1 MSPDDRFIDSIRQA
15 YFLFARRADGTI
27 TAVSP
32 VVKTMLGYNHDE
44 FVEVC
49 KSIPP
54 FSSGSSHHSLM
65 SDTSRDA
72 AYIPPYEVQINHKD
86 STPHWLKITEVP
98 IVDKDGN
105 ITDIECLAHDITGY
119 KLLEIDLRNSEKNI
133 RGVLSSTVRALAMTV
148 EARDYFSFG
157 HHQRASSFARIIAQ
171 ELGMSSK
178 NTDTLRLA
186 GVIHDIGK
194 ICIPPEILNKRNTL
208 NETEYSFIQSHPE
221 TGYNIL
227 KDIDLPDPLS
237 EIVLQ
242 HHERINGSGYPRR
255 LTADQ
260 ILPETKI
267 LMVAD
272 VMEAMASD
280 RAHRP
285 ALSKDSIVDELREKK
300 NILYDADVVDT
311 SINLIN
317 TKKLVF

>member
-1 MSPDDRFIDSIRQA
+1 MSPDDRFIDSIKQA

-27 TAVSP
+27 TEVSP
-32 VVKTMLGYNHDE
+32 FVKTMLGYNHDE
-44 FVEVC
+44 FVELC
-49 KSIPP
+49 KTIPL
-54 FSSGSSHHSLM
+54 FISASSHDCLI
-65 SDTSRDA
+65 SDTNGDT
-72 AYIPPYEVQINHKD
+72 AYNPPYEVQINHKD

-98 IVDKDGN
+98 IVDRDGN
-105 ITDIECLAHDITGY
+105 ITDIECLAHDITGH
-119 KLLEIDLRNSEKNI
+119 KLLENNLRNSEENM
-133 RGVLSSTVRALAMTV
+133 REVLSSTVRALAMTV
-148 EARDYFSFG
+148 EARDFFSFG
-157 HHQRASSFARIIAQ
+157 HHQRSSSFARIIAQ
-171 ELGMSSK
+171 ELGMSSES
-178 NTDTLRLA
+178 TDTLRLA

-227 KDIDLPDPLS
+227 KDINLPDPLS

-272 VMEAMASD
+272 VIEAMASE

-285 ALSKDSIVDELREKK
+285 ALSKNNIVEELSENK
-300 NILYDADVVDT
+300 NILYDADVVET

-317 TKKLVF
+317 AKKIVF

>member
-1 MSPDDRFIDSIRQA
+1 MSPDDRFIDSIKQA

-44 FVEVC
+44 FVELC
-49 KSIPP
+49 KTIPP
-54 FSSGSSHHSLM
+54 FNSESSHDCLIN
-65 SDTSRDA
+65 DTNGDTV
-72 AYIPPYEVQINHKD
+72 YNPPYEVQINHKD

-98 IVDKDGN
+98 IVDRDGK
-105 ITDIECLAHDITGY
+105 ITDIECLAHDITSH
-119 KLLEIDLRNSEKNI
+119 KLLETDLRNSEKNM
-133 RGVLSSTVRALAMTV
+133 REVLSSTVRALAMTV

-157 HHQRASSFARIIAQ
+157 HHQRSSSFARIIAQ
-171 ELGMSSK
+171 ELGMSSES
-178 NTDTLRLA
+178 TDTLRLA

-194 ICIPPEILNKRNTL
+194 ICIPPEILNKRSTL

-272 VMEAMASD
+272 VMEAMASA

-285 ALSKDSIVDELREKK
+285 ALSKNNIVKELSEKK
-300 NILYDADVVDT
+300 NILYDADVVET

-317 TKKLVF
+317 AEKIEF

>member
-1 MSPDDRFIDSIRQA
+1 MSTDDRFIDSIKQA

-44 FVEVC
+44 FVELC
-49 KSIPP
+49 KTIPL
-54 FSSGSSHHSLM
+54 FSSASSHVSLI
-65 SDTSRDA
+65 SDTNWDT
-72 AYIPPYEVQINHKD
+72 AYNPPYEVQINHKD

-98 IVDKDGN
+98 IVDRDGN
-105 ITDIECLAHDITGY
+105 ITDIECLAHDITGH
-119 KLLEIDLRNSEKNI
+119 KLLEIDLRNSEENM
-133 RGVLSSTVRALAMTV
+133 REVLSSTVRALAMTV
-148 EARDYFSFG
+148 ETRDYFSFG
-157 HHQRASSFARIIAQ
+157 HHQRSSSFARIIAQ
-171 ELGMSSK
+171 ELGMSSES
-178 NTDTLRLA
+178 TDTLRLA

-237 EIVLQ
+237 EIVLK
-242 HHERINGSGYPRR
+242 HHERMNGSGYPRR

-260 ILPETKI
+260 ILPESKI

-272 VMEAMASD
+272 VMEAIASE

-285 ALSKDSIVDELREKK
+285 ALSTDNIVEELSEKK
-300 NILYDADVVDT
+300 NILYDADVVAT

-317 TKKLVF
+317 AKKIEF

>member
-1 MSPDDRFIDSIRQA
+1 MSPDDRFIDSIKQA
-15 YFLFARRADGTI
+15 YFLFARRTDGTI

-32 VVKTMLGYNHDE
+32 FVKTMLGYNHDE
-44 FVEVC
+44 FVELC
-49 KSIPP
+49 KTIPP
-54 FSSGSSHHSLM
+54 FNSGSSHDCLIN
-65 SDTSRDA
+65 DTNGSTT
-72 AYIPPYEVQINHKD
+72 YNPPYEVQINHKD

-105 ITDIECLAHDITGY
+105 ITDIECLAHDITGQ
-119 KLLEIDLRNSEKNI
+119 KLLENDLRNSEKNM
-133 RGVLSSTVRALAMTV
+133 REVLSSTVRALAMTV

-157 HHQRASSFARIIAQ
+157 HHQRSSSFARIIAQ
-171 ELGMSSK
+171 KLGMSSES
-178 NTDTLRLA
+178 TDTLRLA

-255 LTADQ
+255 LIADQ

-272 VMEAMASD
+272 VMEAMASE

-285 ALSKDSIVDELREKK
+285 ALSKNNIVEELSEKK
-300 NILYDADVVDT
+300 NILYDADVVET

-317 TKKLVF
+317 AKEIEF